1 MMSKSSFL
9 PFVAALASIAMQAAG
24 AAPLFSASAQNLPDL
39 AAPDGMPS
47 PHLAFDRQAT
57 TLASHSGDRTWST
70 QLSYPSRLNAAMNL
84 DYGLRLDPR
93 LAGGAR
99 LAYGATHREL
109 LLNAIYAPQPD
120 LQVKLSGSQMRQTDD
135 SELASGRY
143 TDDVAQHNVLL
154 DIRKYWSADALL
166 SDLSAT
172 AWHASAD
179 GTGGDPMTV
188 PPDADPA
195 TPDAGDRR
203 APATGALQ
211 GYLLNIGMAPL
222 PQSRLDLGRGT
233 GQLTY
238 DFADGSA
245 ARTDNTQRH
254 LRYTQYLDNCTRLQ
268 GSYQDDA
275 FSRSFGLSMAS
286 GAWSIGATRTLDRNG
301 GDSSY
306 LLNAAYNIALGKAG
320 RVACASELKNARSFG
335 SMLDSSI
342 ARNPNLPAPVHL
354 DPLVPPVPSIVWAKD
369 QSR

>member
-1 MMSKSSFL
+1 
-9 PFVAALASIAMQAAG
+9 MQAAG

-47 PHLAFDRQAT
+47 PHLAIDRQAT
-57 TLASHSGDRTWST
+57 TLDSHSGDQTWST

-84 DYGLRLDPR
+84 DYGLRLDPQ

-120 LQVKLSGSQMRQTDD
+120 LRVKLSGSQLRQIDD

-143 TDDVAQHNVLL
+143 ADNVAQHNLLL
-154 DIRKYWSADALL
+154 DIRKYWSEDALL

-172 AWHASAD
+172 AWHASAGD
-179 GTGGDPMTV
+179 AGGDPTT
-188 PPDADPA
+188 PLPDTNPTTQDSS
-195 TPDAGDRR
+195 DRR
-203 APATGALQ
+203 ALATGALQ
-211 GYLLNIGMAPL
+211 GYLLNIGVAPL

-233 GQLTY
+233 DQLTY

-245 ARTDNTQRH
+245 TRTDNTKRH

-268 GSYQDDA
+268 GNYQDDA
-275 FSRSFGLSMAS
+275 FSRSFGLSVAS

-306 LLNAAYNIALGKAG
+306 LLNAAYNIALGKASS
-320 RVACASELKNARSFG
+320 VACASELKNARSFG
-335 SMLDSSI
+335 SMLDNSI
-342 ARNPNLPAPVHL
+342 ARNPNLPAAVPPPVQL
-354 DPLVPPVPSIVWAKD
+354 DPAVPPVPSMVWAKD
-369 QSR
+369 QRR